1 MPKKIDD
8 GKVVPIKSGVDPAIA
23 DLLDIRDQVGLRL
36 NDKRKPI
43 GCLENVVTILQRD
56 DAWRGVL
63 AYNEFTNALEKKIPP
78 PFDGGKLGEWTDA
91 DDVKLRLWLSV
102 HFDLRA
108 NERDI
113 AAAVGEMGDRAR
125 YHPVRDYLE
134 SIPYDGRKRVD
145 TWLERYL
152 GARVPT
158 DDRDLRS
165 AKYYELAGRW
175 WLISAIARIYRPGC
189 QADHVLLLEG
199 QQGAG
204 KSTTLGMLF
213 GDWFSDT
220 PLRIGDKD
228 SYGALRGVW
237 GYELAELD
245 SFNRAES
252 SASKAFFSARKD
264 KFRPP
269 YGHRDII
276 VERQTVFAGTTNH
289 DQYLRDS
296 TGNRRYWPVRCGEIR
311 LRGPDSIESDV
322 HQLWA
327 EALTLY
333 HAGEKWFPTDPEHVA
348 IFGEQQAERELGDV
362 YEDLIYR
369 GTLNRDE
376 ISMSEIFA
384 DILDIEPAKMT
395 RAEQIRVGECMKRLK
410 WRKKRIRDAGGRSYI
425 YERDRPT
432 DPNAEPPADDVPF

>member
-1 MPKKIDD
+1 MPKKVDD

-78 PFDGGKLGEWTDA
+78 PFDGGAIGDWLDS
-91 DDVKLRLWLSV
+91 DDIELRLWLSQKY
-102 HFDLRA
+102 DLRA
-108 NERDI
+108 TERDV
-113 AAAVGEMGDRAR
+113 AAAVCAIGNRAKF
-125 YHPVRDYLE
+125 HPVREYVE
-134 SIPYDGRKRVD
+134 SASWDGKPRVA
-145 TWLERYL
+145 TWLQHYL

-165 AKYYELAGRW
+165 ERYYELAGRW

-204 KSTTLGMLF
+204 KSTTLRMLF
-213 GDWFSDT
+213 GEWFSDT
-220 PLRIGDKD
+220 PIRIGDKD

-245 SFNRAES
+245 AFNRAES
-252 SASKAFFSARKD
+252 SASKAFFSAVKD
-264 KFRPP
+264 KYRPP
-269 YGHRDII
+269 YGHRDILAA
-276 VERQTVFAGTTNH
+276 RQNVFAGTTNH

-311 LRGPDSIESDV
+311 LRGPESIEADV
-322 HQLWA
+322 DQLWA

-333 HAGEKWFPTDPEHVA
+333 NEGQVWYPTDPEDVR

-376 ISMSEIFA
+376 ISMSEIFS

-410 WRKKRIRDAGGRSYI
+410 WQKKRLGRADGRSYI
-425 YERDRPT
+425 YERAGRPT
-432 DPNAEPPADDVPF
+432 GDQEPNDVPF